1 MHICVVPFLRICKN
15 DTFLPDFDLKVRSVG
30 LASLCVCV
38 VLTWCLIVLMYCG
51 IPCSAVSN
59 DVVFTVEVDY
69 GSNTYSVPGKMFHI
83 TFS

>member
-38 VLTWCLIVLMYCG
+38 VLTWVFDSSHVLWY
-51 IPCSAVSN
+51 SLSN